1 MLLATL
7 LILVLWC
14 LHIARTAQPATLS
27 VLRQREHRQTQT
39 LAHYRGTVR
48 FFRRHVWLLRY
59 GPEPQ
64 RWVARRELRRA
75 RVWVRVV
82 GRELAETRRALHPV
96 VANYGTSFW
105 VARQIAAATVI
116 GRESGGDPWP
126 NCPDPFDGGGSWWDT
141 VQCENGGSWMDSPGY
156 YRCGLQFEP
165 GWERRFGRLCP

>member
-1 MLLATL
+1 VLVATL
-7 LILVLWC
+7 LILIVWC
-14 LHIARTAQPATLS
+14 LHIARTAQPASMS
-27 VLRQREHRQTQT
+27 VLRQREHRQTMT
-39 LAHYRGTVR
+39 LHRVTGTVR
-48 FFRRHVWLLRY
+48 FFGRHPWLLRY
-59 GPEPQ
+59 GRQ

-82 GRELAETRRALHPV
+82 GRELAETRLALRPPV
-96 VANYGTSFW
+96 TDW

-141 VQCENGGSWMDSPGY
+141 VQCENGGSWLDSPGY
-156 YRCGLQFEP
+156 FRCGLQFDP